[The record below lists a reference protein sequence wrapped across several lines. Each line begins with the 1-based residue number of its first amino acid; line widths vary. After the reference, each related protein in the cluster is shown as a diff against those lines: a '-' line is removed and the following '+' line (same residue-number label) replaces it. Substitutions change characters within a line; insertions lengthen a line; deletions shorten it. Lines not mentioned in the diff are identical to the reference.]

1 MFIMVPQEDEEE
13 DEDIDSLVSFH
24 KRKMASSSSSL
35 HSSKVK
41 YWHFS
46 QLVLVL
52 WRLFEEQLIMSLRT
66 ELMLDN
72 LNEHL

>member
-1 MFIMVPQEDEEE
+1 MSPQEDEEE

-24 KRKMASSSSSL
+24 KRSMASSYSSL

-41 YWHFS
+41 YWQFS
-46 QLVLVL
+46 QCVLVAE
-52 WRLFEEQLIMSLRT
+52 RLFEKQLIMSLRT

-72 LNEHL
+72 LRLLHL